1 MLFTMSDSI
10 SAAPDADRRD
20 DHKTQK
26 HKSIN
31 QYSVR
36 IQNEPKMPT
45 IQAMHVPN
53 TKKPQNERPRVYC
66 PRHSLK
72 QTDENSRFGPAATL
86 LSSVRE
92 NVIKALA
99 KKIARAAAIGPTMKT
114 LPVHKDSAPSRRTRP
129 SGPVLQTDEK
139 RDHGASEQH
148 QNVSKD

>member
-1 MLFTMSDSI
+1 MSDSI

-99 KKIARAAAIGPTMKT
+99 KKIARAAAIGPTMKNPT
-114 LPVHKDSAPSRRTRP
+114 SPQRFPPHRDEHAQAAPYCKPMKNAITA
-129 SGPVLQTDEK
+129 Q
-139 RDHGASEQH
+139 AS
-148 QNVSKD
+148 NTKT